1 MAMAVEPLSPRE
13 ASRRRFLLG
22 AIGAF
27 AAGLL
32 AEAAGA
38 VLAYLAPEARRGG
51 RRVPCGR
58 ADGYAPGEIRLIPEG
73 RLFVVRRED
82 GFLALSQACTHL
94 GCLVPWDEARAS
106 FRCPCHGG
114 AYDRDGLVTGGPPPR
129 PMDLVGLRIV
139 NGELFADTGEI
150 VKRKGF
156 GPDQVVRA

>member
-1 MAMAVEPLSPRE
+1 MAVEPLSARD

-22 AIGAF
+22 TLGALG
-27 AAGLL
+27 AGLL

-38 VLAYLAPEARRGG
+38 VLAFLAPDAKSGG

-58 ADGYAPGEIRLIPEG
+58 VDGYAQGEVRLIPEG

-82 GFLALSQACTHL
+82 GFLALSQVCTHL

-114 AYDRDGLVTGGPPPR
+114 AFDREGLVTGRPPQR
-129 PMDLVGLRIV
+129 PLDLVRLSIV

-156 GPDQVVRA
+156 EPGQVVRP